1 MSREFINAALKSNN
15 DIEALKEELIYFFY
29 KDKSKPE
36 LSDMISWWRRDG
48 GSFNT
53 ELYIKICV
61 IKSQL
66 R

>member
-1 MSREFINAALKSNN
+1 MSKS
-15 DIEALKEELIYFFY
+15 
-29 KDKSKPE
+29 KDKSRPE
-36 LSDMISWWRRDG
+36 LSDMIRWWRRDG

-61 IKSQL
+61 IKAQE

>member
-1 MSREFINAALKSNN
+1 MDKFNYKSYVNN
-15 DIEALKEELIYFFY
+15 ISNTYTVMASKDIR
-29 KDKSKPE
+29 KSKPE
-36 LSDMISWWRRDG
+36 LSDMIRWWRRDG

-61 IKSQL
+61 IKAQE

>member
-1 MSREFINAALKSNN
+1 MSKS
-15 DIEALKEELIYFFY
+15 
-29 KDKSKPE
+29 KDKSRPE
-36 LSDMISWWRRDG
+36 LSDMIRWWRRGG

-61 IKSQL
+61 IKAQE